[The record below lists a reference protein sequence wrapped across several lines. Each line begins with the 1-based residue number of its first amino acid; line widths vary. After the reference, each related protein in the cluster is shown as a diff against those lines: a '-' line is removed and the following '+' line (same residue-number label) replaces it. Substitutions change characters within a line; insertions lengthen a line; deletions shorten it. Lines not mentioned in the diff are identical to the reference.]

1 MYEREI
7 KGEIKMLDVG
17 RVCVKIAGR
26 DAGNFCVIVDRIDD
40 SYVLIDG
47 NVRRKKCNI
56 IHLEPTSKILKIK
69 KSADS
74 KTVIDLMKK
83 EGLEIIK
90 KGARREKKKQEKKS
104 RLQHNKPAKVE
115 KKKETKKEI
124 KKTEEK
130 KSSEKPIKTE
140 VKKEVPKVKKTKK

>member
-1 MYEREI
+1 MVLEI
-7 KGEIKMLDVG
+7 G
-17 RVCVKIAGR
+17 RIAVKIAGR
-26 DAGNFCVIVDRIDD
+26 DAGNFCVIVDKIDD
-40 SYVLIDG
+40 TYVLIDG

-69 KSADS
+69 KGADS
-74 KTVIDLMKK
+74 KTIIDLMKK

-90 KGARREKKKQEKKS
+90 KGARREKKKQEKKP

-124 KKTEEK
+124 KKIEEK
-130 KSSEKPIKTE
+130 KEDHKKPIE
-140 VKKEVPKVKKTKK
+140 KKKVK